1 MNTDIAKLS
10 LRGIGVLIVMVIIT
24 ALAVA
29 FAWQTVRIDGL
40 RLWPFAIE
48 GLAAKVDRLEG
59 DNARLIAG
67 QAISAQDHADAKA
80 AAERDLAH
88 KAKETDN
95 VANAKMEP
103 WLAAADRH
111 IDANR
116 VRAQTVGCPSGQAF
130 ATANDHRSANPVGAG
145 GAAQLDGTGP
155 APTFA
160 ARLTDP
166 VAVLASDVRTCT
178 VNTIKAEAAH
188 DWAKAISAPPAEPIA
203 ETTTPVVPR

>member
-1 MNTDIAKLS
+1 MNADIAKLS
-10 LRGIGVLIVMVIIT
+10 LRGIGVLIVMAIIT

-29 FAWQTVRIDGL
+29 VAVQTVRIDGL

-48 GLAAKVDRLEG
+48 GLAAKIERLNG
-59 DNARLIAG
+59 DNAALNAG
-67 QAISAQDHADAKA
+67 QAMSELAHADAKA
-80 AAERDLAH
+80 AEERDLAQ

-95 VANAKMEP
+95 VASAKMEP

-116 VRAQTVGCPSGQAF
+116 VRGAAVGGLACQTLA
-130 ATANDHRSANPVGAG
+130 AAANHGAGDFVGAG
-145 GAAQLDGTGP
+145 GAPQLDGTRP
-155 APTFA
+155 APTIPA
-160 ARLTDP
+160 GLNQQ

-188 DWAKAISAPPAEPIA
+188 DWAKALTAPPTESIA
-203 ETTTPVVPR
+203 KTE